1 MALKFSFS
9 VLSFSKAFNVVDS
22 FFLTFSIDSL
32 LASTSS
38 SLSSI
43 NSVSLFTEFSSPVLV
58 LFEILSRF
66 FLRSIYALLLCLID
80 LLFNDRIS
88 SLYLLSLLVFVSVSS
103 VILLCSSSLVSLV
116 SLLKLL
122 Y

>member
-9 VLSFSKAFNVVDS
+9 VLFFSKAFNVVDS

-32 LASTSS
+32 LASTS